1 MMNLIIIFFMTF
13 LFSRQ
18 ALAVCPVCTIA
29 VGSGLGLLRAF
40 GVDDII
46 TGLWLG
52 ALVVS
57 SILWFLDWMN
67 KRNYN
72 FKFKKTIIWISFY
85 LLFIYPLYLMGY
97 GGEPMFYFVDR
108 LLIGVIIGSIVFLL
122 SIAADHYLRSIN
134 DNKVVFLY
142 QKVIVPMV
150 FLFIAS
156 IVTHLVV
163 QII

>member
-1 MMNLIIIFFMTF
+1 MNLIVVIFITF

-46 TGLWLG
+46 SGLWLG

-67 KRNYN
+67 RKNYN
-72 FKFKKTIIWISFY
+72 FKFKKIIIWVSFY

-97 GGEPMFYFVDR
+97 GGESMFPLVDR
-108 LLIGVIIGSIVFLL
+108 LLLGVIIGSVVFLL
-122 SIAADHYLRSIN
+122 SIAADHYLRKIN
-134 DNKVVFLY
+134 ENKVVFLY
-142 QKVIVPMV
+142 QKVIVPV
-150 FLFIAS
+150 AFLFIAS
-156 IVTHLVV
+156 IVTHLVI